1 MTAALANDLRVF
13 AGQKW
18 PTMNHKWRKTK
29 LASMLRMSERRVK
42 SIYEADPA
50 ARVRADE
57 AERIRALI
65 HQEEADAALADRI
78 AELEAQVAILVA
90 TIAREQMAAEGAS
103 PHQSRNGGTGQ
114 SQGMPRRRATD

>member
-18 PTMNHKWRKTK
+18 PTMNHKWRKNK

-65 HQEEADAALADRI
+65 NQEEADAALADRI
-78 AELEAQVAILVA
+78 AELEAQVAYLVA
-90 TIAREQMAAEGAS
+90 AISRDEMASAGTS
-103 PHQSRNGGTGQ
+103 PHQSSNGGTGE

>member
-1 MTAALANDLRVF
+1 MTAVLANDLRVF

-18 PTMNHKWRKTK
+18 PTMNHKWRKNK

-65 HQEEADAALADRI
+65 NQEEADAALADRI
-78 AELEAQVAILVA
+78 AELEAQVAFLTAAIN
-90 TIAREQMAAEGAS
+90 REQMAATGAAS
-103 PHQSRNGGTGQ
+103 HEAGHGGTGQ
-114 SQGMPRRRATD
+114 GQRIPRRRSTD